1 MSSENGLKNRF
12 QITEKLDLILCR
24 VQMVILFDQIW
35 VHTIRLI
42 ANEGFYSIK
51 TVCGLL
57 RSDIQLNKEPFR
69 EGLE

>member
-1 MSSENGLKNRF
+1 
-12 QITEKLDLILCR
+12 
-24 VQMVILFDQIW
+24 MVILFDQIW